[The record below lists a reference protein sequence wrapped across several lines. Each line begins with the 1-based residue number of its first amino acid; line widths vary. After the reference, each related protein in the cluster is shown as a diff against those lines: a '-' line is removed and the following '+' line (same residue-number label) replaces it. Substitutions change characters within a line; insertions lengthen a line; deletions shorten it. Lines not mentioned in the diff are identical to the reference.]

1 MSRRA
6 LHWLLTSSMT
16 LIALV
21 VVFQFIY
28 RPWQRTWGATEEEVL
43 REMPGDEIVANPT
56 FSATRAVEIDADPE
70 EVWPWIVQIGYR
82 KAGFYSHDWLDND
95 GIPSAEEII
104 PELQSLGVGDTIPL
118 SQAVS
123 ARVEILERNELM
135 LLVVDG
141 HSAGTKAWTWAWGLY
156 SAGPKTTR
164 LVTRLRVESDS
175 WLTNLNLDAFEIV
188 MMSKCL
194 RGIKRRVEAERLK
207 APSTP
212 EADSV

>member
-1 MSRRA
+1 
-6 LHWLLTSSMT
+6 
-16 LIALV
+16 
-21 VVFQFIY
+21 
-28 RPWQRTWGATEEEVL
+28 
-43 REMPGDEIVANPT
+43 
-56 FSATRAVEIDADPE
+56 
-70 EVWPWIVQIGYR
+70 
-82 KAGFYSHDWLDND
+82 
-95 GIPSAEEII
+95 
-104 PELQSLGVGDTIPL
+104 
-118 SQAVS
+118 
-123 ARVEILERNELM
+123 M
-135 LLVVDG
+135 LLVVDD